1 MNESLGMA
9 CLRGLAGRAS
19 RVALVDAGMGG
30 RKIKAGLLL
39 GAGLALARRIKK
51 EESGPRVGVVL
62 PPGAGGT
69 IANLGCVLAGKT
81 PVNLNF
87 TVGRAA
93 SDSSAKQAGLRTV
106 ITAKAMEEKLGEQFP
121 EAGRRDRKSTRLNS
135 SHT

>member
-9 CLRGLAGRAS
+9 CLRGLAGSAR

-69 IANLGCVLAGKT
+69 LAN
-81 PVNLNF
+81 
-87 TVGRAA
+87 
-93 SDSSAKQAGLRTV
+93 
-106 ITAKAMEEKLGEQFP
+106 
-121 EAGRRDRKSTRLNS
+121 
-135 SHT
+135 